1 MSFENP
7 IDKLSQY
14 VRDKNKEIRK
24 DAWNKVLAV
33 TKAKDKDG
41 NLSYPNVDKDLL
53 QHYFMSQ
60 NLRFE
65 QDILGKQVPL
75 GLPLSLALGL
85 GKEIADGTGLFNTQ
99 GSASGFSVDDL
110 GANWVGATDMPFDE
124 AYARGMFK
132 HTETKGNIKGFGQG
146 EWKKVLEKAR

>member
-65 QDILGKQVPL
+65 QELLGKQVPL
-75 GLPLSLALGL
+75 GLPFSLALGL
-85 GKEIADGTGLFNTQ
+85 GKEIADGTGLFNTK
-99 GSASGFSVDDL
+99 GAASGFSVDDL
-110 GANWVGATDMPFDE
+110 GADWAGATDMPFDE
-124 AYARGMFK
+124 AYTRGMFK

-146 EWKKVLEKAR
+146 EWRQVLEKAR

>member
-75 GLPLSLALGL
+75 GLP
-85 GKEIADGTGLFNTQ
+85 F
-99 GSASGFSVDDL
+99 
-110 GANWVGATDMPFDE
+110 P
-124 AYARGMFK
+124 
-132 HTETKGNIKGFGQG
+132 
-146 EWKKVLEKAR
+146 